1 MSDEYLT
8 SLVGIEG
15 AFKAV
20 LTGTGAVTLLTAGAN
35 GTRVT
40 LIRAVNVTANTP
52 TLALG
57 ILSADGLSTFRLR
70 GVVAMTAGQV
80 YVDDFGARLLPGEK
94 LVAQAGA
101 GNEVHC
107 TGLYVDPPRGPRSVP
122 A

>member
-15 AFKAV
+15 PFKAI
-20 LTGTGAVTLLTAGAN
+20 LSTTGATTLLTAGAN

-40 LIRAVNVTANTP
+40 LIRATNVTTNTP

-57 ILSADGLSTFRLR
+57 ILSADGLTTYRLR
-70 GVVAMTAGQV
+70 GAIAMTSGQV
-80 YVDDFGARLLPGEK
+80 YVDEDGARLLAGEK
-94 LVAQAGA
+94 LVAQAGT
-101 GNEVHC
+101 GNEVHV
-107 TGLYVDPPRGPRSVP
+107 TGLYVDPSRGPRSTP